1 MEESTLN
8 DRVSFLASEAKRLE
22 SRIEKIKAVLG
33 TIADVL
39 RDYEERIAALEQR

>member
-1 MEESTLN
+1 MEEQTLN
-8 DRVSFLASEAKRLE
+8 ERVDFLASEVTRLE